1 MKKTNYKI
9 KIKSTVDFF
18 LEYSIYS
25 ISNEQ
30 NNDIPFFL
38 YLHGLPGAP
47 FHELSYTPY
56 FLGKL
61 GFNTIVFNYPGMWS
75 KNGFFS
81 ATDVLNGVIG
91 ILQIVSNTL
100 NLVSINFFGESF
112 GGAVALNILGKDI
125 SPIPIHKIVLRSP
138 LLNLK
143 PFMVFLPNTLQY
155 LKQAKIINIH
165 SIQST
170 LQDLKILD
178 PTQYY
183 QKISNINNVK
193 IWGVIGKNDDVFPSD
208 KMLEAITKYPSIHVE
223 LWDDFPHNDIDDY
236 LYEKFGQ
243 KLKDFMKS

>member
-9 KIKSTVDFF
+9 KIKSSVDFF

-30 NNDIPFFL
+30 NNNVPLFL

-47 FHELSYTPY
+47 FHELSYIPH

-61 GFNTIVFNYPGMWS
+61 GFNTIMFNYPGMWS

-81 ATDVLNGVIG
+81 ATDVLNGIFG
-91 ILQIVSNTL
+91 ILQNVSKSL
-100 NLVSINFFGESF
+100 NVLSNNLLGESF

-138 LLNLK
+138 VLNLK
-143 PFMVFLPNTLQY
+143 PLMIYLSNTLQC
-155 LKQAKIINIH
+155 LKQAKIINTE
-165 SIQST
+165 SIQNA
-170 LQDLKILD
+170 LQDVRILD
-178 PTQYY
+178 PVQYY
-183 QKISNINNVK
+183 QKISNINNAR
-193 IWGVIGKNDDVFPSD
+193 IWGVIGKNDDVLPSD
-208 KMLEAITKYPSIHVE
+208 KMLEAIIKYPSIHVE

-236 LYEKFGQ
+236 LYEKFGE
-243 KLKDFMKS
+243 KLKDFMNS